1 MDVCVTV
8 RDRLAVFHDPRAI
21 IRDSEDFMTTQFPLT
36 STQTRRG
43 VRLAVGLLLVSL
55 LVPAADA
62 LAQFGGIGGMSGSGS
77 GGMGAGGGR
86 RGAGMSGTQSGPS
99 RQQPDRNLCT
109 LGQVNADAV
118 PYELVESRL
127 NLLEADLKVGQG
139 QEAAWREFASR
150 VRAYA
155 QLVERQHTAHG
166 DGQPGG
172 FAPPQVD
179 GLKYLAQTVDR
190 ARDRYTL
197 LEDTETAAKQLY
209 KTLDKDQKTLID
221 MRLPSIVA
229 PRFANPKCQQLGY

>member
-1 MDVCVTV
+1 MPLPSQTV
-8 RDRLAVFHDPRAI
+8 SQSRFGTRLA
-21 IRDSEDFMTTQFPLT
+21 M
-36 STQTRRG
+36 
-43 VRLAVGLLLVSL
+43 GLLLLAL
-55 LVPAADA
+55 LLPAGEV
-62 LAQFGGIGGMSGSGS
+62 LAQFSGMGGMGGMSGSGGPGV
-77 GGMGAGGGR
+77 GGGGGR
-86 RGAGMSGTQSGPS
+86 RGGSGGAQSTPS
-99 RQQPDRNLCT
+99 AQQQDRSVCT

-127 NLLEADLKVGQG
+127 NLLESDLKIGQG
-139 QEAAWREFASR
+139 QDAAWREFASR

-166 DGQPGG
+166 DSQPGG

-197 LEDTETAAKQLY
+197 LEDIETAGKRLY
-209 KTLDKDQKTLID
+209 KALGKDQKTLID

-229 PRFANPKCQQLGY
+229 PRFPNPKCQQLGY